1 MSINKKIQVYI
12 ENKGLKLV
20 DISKKIGISKQN
32 FSRILK
38 SDDLK
43 VSQLIE
49 LCAVLEV
56 SPTYFFDGTETI
68 NSEEIEGYKKRITE
82 LEILIN
88 TNRKAEI
95 SRYYNTIQDILKN
108 DYANIDEQTKTKVY
122 EQLNIM
128 LNTFETFEKMNNEII
143 LEVSQMSKLQI
154 KKHVDDTIAEVRA
167 RKINSIKNKK

>member
-49 LCAVLEV
+49 LCTVLEV

-68 NSEEIEGYKKRITE
+68 NSEEIEGYKKRIAE